1 MKLLI
6 VQDILHTLT
15 ENLKS
20 ELVRISLDEK
30 KVRKVLTFIINRLPF
45 EQGINGIGPRLKANH
60 PLPLHKTTSKSH
72 STVPN

>member
-45 EQGINGIGPRLKANH
+45 KLGINGIGPWLKANH
-60 PLPLHKTTSKSH
+60 PLSLHKTT
-72 STVPN
+72 

>member
-30 KVRKVLTFIINRLPF
+30 KVRKVLTFIIDRFPF
-45 EQGINGIGPRLKANH
+45 KQGINGI
-60 PLPLHKTTSKSH
+60 
-72 STVPN
+72 